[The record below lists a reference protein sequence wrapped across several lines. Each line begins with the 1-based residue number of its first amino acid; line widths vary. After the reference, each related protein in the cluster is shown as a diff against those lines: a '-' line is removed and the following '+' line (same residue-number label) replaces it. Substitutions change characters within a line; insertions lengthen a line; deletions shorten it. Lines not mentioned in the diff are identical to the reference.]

1 MKQKQ
6 AQIIKEWAKTM
17 VEQYNWL
24 TIRYE
29 YSEFYRTFLVSFSP
43 LELIDKDDD
52 FNKDVLAF
60 EDLMTAQFGE
70 DAPLFT
76 DENKLFTVSAAATVI
91 AKNIEAFPRLRVDTA
106 YYFVTQLIT
115 NWMGSPSYDQD
126 VVFEMNTTAQK
137 DSYTDISNAA

>member
-6 AQIIKEWAKTM
+6 LKRIMEWAKKM

-24 TIRYE
+24 TIKYE

-43 LELIDKDDD
+43 LEVIDNNDD

-60 EDLMTAQFGE
+60 EDLMTAEFGD

-76 DENKLFTVSAAATVI
+76 DDEKLFPVSDAATVI
-91 AKNIEAFPRLRVDTA
+91 TKNTTLFAGLDINTAFCLLP
-106 YYFVTQLIT
+106 QLQL
-115 NWMGSPSYDQD
+115 NWMGNASYNQAETI
-126 VVFEMNTTAQK
+126 EMEIAVDDNSKAYQV
-137 DSYTDISNAA
+137 AA